1 MTHYEFCLE
10 GDSQLAYARI
20 VGMSGPNVE
29 IVAKLTSSGRY
40 GYFINLPLPILEKI
54 LILEIIFR
62 SPVFIKPRAIISN
75 TLYLF
80 LRENRGGSVLLP
92 R

>member
-54 LILEIIFR
+54 LILEIIF
-62 SPVFIKPRAIISN
+62 
-75 TLYLF
+75 
-80 LRENRGGSVLLP
+80 
-92 R
+92 